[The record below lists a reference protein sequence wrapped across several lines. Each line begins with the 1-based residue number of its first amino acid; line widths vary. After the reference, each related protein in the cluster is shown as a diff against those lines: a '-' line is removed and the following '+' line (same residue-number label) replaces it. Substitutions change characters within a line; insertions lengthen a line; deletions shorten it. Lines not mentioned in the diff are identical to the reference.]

1 MGGLS
6 IPVKSLIS
14 LLLLG
19 CLLWAAVSAGCMETS
34 PTPATP
40 TPTPAPAS
48 TYTIYPPVGPKPAF
62 SSSITSLQKRMRSDG
77 SCYWTVAGSVTNE
90 GDGTARNAAIRF
102 MLIDDEASMIRATET
117 VFVPRFPAG
126 ETKAFTVD
134 ALPGECDRQ
143 YHAEIE
149 VTCDIP

>member
-1 MGGLS
+1 MLHHGRPLNPGEEPHEPS
-6 IPVKSLIS
+6 APGVPS
-14 LLLLG
+14 LG
-19 CLLWAAVSAGCMETS
+19 CCICRLHGDLPHAGDADPDTCT
-34 PTPATP
+34 
-40 TPTPAPAS
+40 
-48 TYTIYPPVGPKPAF
+48 G
-62 SSSITSLQKRMRSDG
+62 LDLH
-77 SCYWTVAGSVTNE
+77 GSVTNE

-149 VTCDIP
+149 ATCDIP

>member
-6 IPVKSLIS
+6 IAVKSLMS

-40 TPTPAPAS
+40 TPATATA
-48 TYTIYPPVGPKPAF
+48 YTIYSPVGPKPAF

-90 GDGTARNAAIRF
+90 GDGTARNVVIRF
-102 MLIDDEASMIRATET
+102 MLIR
-117 VFVPRFPAG
+117 RRG
-126 ETKAFTVD
+126 
-134 ALPGECDRQ
+134 
-143 YHAEIE
+143 
-149 VTCDIP
+149 